1 MENLSYP
8 GFVEQNVDASEDGKA
23 NIVKEYL
30 QMAEVTRIWRP

>member
-1 MENLSYP
+1 MENLSYYHD
-8 GFVEQNVDASEDGKA
+8 VKQNVSVSEDGKV